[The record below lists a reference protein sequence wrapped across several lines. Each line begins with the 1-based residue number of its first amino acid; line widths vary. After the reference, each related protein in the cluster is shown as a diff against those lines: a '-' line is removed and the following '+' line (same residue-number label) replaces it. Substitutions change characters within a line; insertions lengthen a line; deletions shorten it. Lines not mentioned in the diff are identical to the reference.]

1 MKTLVCI
8 ALFGVLLCCPASQ
21 AAQDPQCSRRE
32 PGLSP
37 SMHHVMAEARGLWA
51 KKSYAPA
58 LKLLDKYSG
67 RNPRHPHHLL
77 SFWQGYLA
85 YLLGRPEAGAGH
97 LVRAVQL
104 WPCMPEAWRNLAV
117 IRMEQD
123 RPAQAAELMLKAHRY
138 QRPPDPQLLYQAAI
152 FYLMAQKPA
161 RAVPLLE
168 GLTARP
174 KSEIHWFE
182 ALARAHLEMKNYK
195 QADEVVARA
204 LALYP
209 QQERLWRTAA
219 WLAAQ
224 QGNYK
229 RCAASLQVAYGLV
242 PPKDSG
248 WRQLG
253 DVYRAARVPARAAAA
268 YERAFGA
275 HPDSKEL
282 DLLARTYFLAQMPD
296 EALEAAR
303 AACQRS
309 PSPKRLAMLGRIHL
323 ARRELAQS
331 AKSYQKAA
339 ELGGQGGRY
348 WLMAGRLAWRMG
360 KLSRAERQLERAA
373 QHAKAGSATAKEAAR
388 GLKALRRYR
397 NQTKLSAKAGPAPH

>member
-1 MKTLVCI
+1 MKTLVCT
-8 ALFGVLLCCPASQ
+8 ALLGVLLCCPVSQ
-21 AAQDPQCSRRE
+21 AAQDPECSRKE

-37 SMHHVMAEARGLWA
+37 SLHHVMAEARGLWA
-51 KKSYAPA
+51 KKNYAPA

-67 RNPRHPHHLL
+67 RNPSHPHHLL

-104 WPCMPEAWRNLAV
+104 WPCMPEAWRNLAI

-138 QRPPDPQLLYQAAI
+138 QQPPNPQLLYQAAV
-152 FYLMAQKPA
+152 FYLMAEKPA
-161 RAVPLLE
+161 RAIPLLE

-174 KSEIHWFE
+174 KPKIHWFE
-182 ALARAHLEMKNYK
+182 ALARAHLEMKNFK

-204 LALYP
+204 LSLYP

-229 RCAASLQVAYGLV
+229 RSAASLRVAYGLL

-253 DVYRAARVPARAAAA
+253 DIYRAARVPARAAAA
-268 YERAFGA
+268 YERAFGD

-282 DLLARTYFLAQMPD
+282 DLLARTYLLAQMPGK
-296 EALEAAR
+296 ALDAAR
-303 AACQRS
+303 AACKRS
-309 PSPKRLAMLGRIHL
+309 PSPKRLALLGRIQL
-323 ARRELAQS
+323 ARRHVAQS
-331 AKSYQKAA
+331 MESYEKAA
-339 ELGGQGGRY
+339 GMGEQNGRY
-348 WLMAGRLAWRMG
+348 WLMAGRLAWKLG

-373 QHAKAGSATAKEAAR
+373 EHAKPGSATAKEAAR
-388 GLKALRRYR
+388 CLKTLRRYL
-397 NQTKLSAKAGPAPH
+397 NQIAVAAQTGPTPH